1 MSLSL
6 ARSHTRTVSVR
17 WAVWNPLVNPSS
29 QEVVVSM
36 VGGPLR
42 APDDEFVYRMPQTEM
57 QDEDSAKMAGGLISF
72 QCSLD
77 GKVGSTVLV
86 IDGVPLRYNS
96 NSNK

>member
-1 MSLSL
+1 M
-6 ARSHTRTVSVR
+6 
-17 WAVWNPLVNPSS
+17 
-29 QEVVVSM
+29 SM

-77 GKVGSTVLV
+77 GKVGSTVL
-86 IDGVPLRYNS
+86 IDGSGVPLRCNS
-96 NSNK
+96 NNNK